1 MPRLN
6 ESCSL
11 QAQIHI
17 CSSLFEINT
26 SAHALF
32 IQLKKKK
39 TGRKEIRFF
48 QNIYQRSDLF
58 VLVSC
63 TFLSVYHHRQKE
75 QPSITQTDNNLLAIS
90 PVSKL
95 NCFIS
100 PRLFVAVPSEEAC
113 TSLRGLA
120 NFCHQSEK
128 SHILW
133 THVETSEELYLS
145 RGDR

>member
-11 QAQIHI
+11 QAQILI

-32 IQLKKKK
+32 IQLKKK
-39 TGRKEIRFF
+39 TARKEIRFF

-58 VLVSC
+58 VLLSC
-63 TFLSVYHHRQKE
+63 TFLSVYHHREKE

-90 PVSKL
+90 PFSKL

-120 NFCHQSEK
+120 NYCHQSEK

>member
-32 IQLKKKK
+32 IQLKKK

-63 TFLSVYHHRQKE
+63 TILSVYHHRQKE

-90 PVSKL
+90 PFSKL